1 MGAAPEAEWCWGVC
15 AHPTLTDAP
24 PSPPP
29 RGCSVEAEWHLERKE
44 RSPYLLGLELLL
56 SLIFAWQLVEV
67 WQVLGPNAWSAAT
80 AAVAL

>member
-1 MGAAPEAEWCWGVC
+1 M
-15 AHPTLTDAP
+15 
-24 PSPPP
+24 
-29 RGCSVEAEWHLERKE
+29 EAEWHLERKE